1 MDNIFESLLGLFKKT
16 HDFLIGLN
24 IPYYVFFALVFIVFI
39 WMFITNRK
47 IKRLVGSPLKKIDK
61 EIKKKQD
68 ELDREK
74 VAIKASAQ
82 KEIKKMKK
90 AAAEQKAEV
99 AKEIKELKDVMD
111 EQDVEAELK
120 TEAKKKPRTKKASQK
135 VKVKQKVQ
143 EEPPVQVEP
152 EPEPAPEPEPE
163 PAPEPEPEPAP
174 EPEPEPAPEPEPEP
188 APEPEPEPAP
198 PEPPAEPKEEFEPLV
213 IPEQE
218 VQDEVVAPVEKKP
231 KKIRKVLPIKDKKT
245 KLTSEQFFILSAIG
259 DEPDKTYQEEALY
272 KIYKMA
278 FSDREKDDFDQA
290 VKKLEKLN
298 FIALEKPS
306 GYRLWLKITD
316 KGIGHYREGDK
327 K

>member
-16 HDFLIGLN
+16 HDFLMGLN
-24 IPYYVFFALVFIVFI
+24 IPYYVFFALLFIVFI

-47 IKRLVGSPLKKIDK
+47 VKRMVGAPLKKIDK

-74 VAIKASAQ
+74 IAIKASAE

-90 AAAEQKAEV
+90 VRAEQKAEV
-99 AKEIKELKDVMD
+99 EKEIKELK
-111 EQDVEAELK
+111 EIKEEKEAEAELK
-120 TEAKKKPRTKKASQK
+120 TEAKKKPRTKKAA
-135 VKVKQKVQ
+135 QKVQ
-143 EEPPVQVEP
+143 EEAKAPVEEEIQAEP
-152 EPEPAPEPEPE
+152 IIEPAPVPEPAPEPEPE
-163 PAPEPEPEPAP
+163 PEPAPVPEPEPEP
-174 EPEPEPAPEPEPEP
+174 EPEPPK
-188 APEPEPEPAP
+188 
-198 PEPPAEPKEEFEPLV
+198 EPKEEFEPLV

-218 VQDEVVAPVEKKP
+218 VEGKAEVPVEKKP
-231 KKIRKVLPIKDKKT
+231 KKIQIVLPKKDKKT

-278 FSDREKDDFDQA
+278 FSDREKEDFDQS
-290 VKKLEKLN
+290 VKKLEKMN

-316 KGIGHYREGDK
+316 KGIEHYREGDK